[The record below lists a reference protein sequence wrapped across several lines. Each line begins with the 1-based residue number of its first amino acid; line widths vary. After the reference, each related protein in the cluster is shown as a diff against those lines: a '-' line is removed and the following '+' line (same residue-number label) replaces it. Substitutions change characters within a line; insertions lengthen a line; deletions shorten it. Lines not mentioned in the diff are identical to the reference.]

1 MQSIDDLYLQG
12 ALPLKIDARHIDA
25 KYVSN
30 VRHLF
35 DDIEHLHVS
44 SSFGENIEI
53 TSDIHDKGSMLKE
66 VLKQRGLS
74 IEEVATFGDGLNDI
88 SYLIFLIHLRQGMQS
103 KKLNKKQL
111 TH

>member
-1 MQSIDDLYLQG
+1 M
-12 ALPLKIDARHIDA
+12 
-25 KYVSN
+25 
-30 VRHLF
+30 F

-88 SYLIFLIHLRQGMQS
+88 SLLDFPYSFAPGNAVQEAKQKATYSLNKTCEQGAV
-103 KKLNKKQL
+103 KKGLEILEKLNL
-111 TH
+111 L